1 MQNSGRDIPG
11 VTRDFRDDELRQ
23 IEAKWKSSI
32 EKKVD
37 SMDGRLRVMERLM
50 FIGLGG
56 LLVIAGLVSFLGGTI
71 LKVLQ
76 HA

>member
-1 MQNSGRDIPG
+1 MTPPRDIPG

-23 IEAKWKSSI
+23 IEGKWKSSI

-37 SMDGRLRVMERLM
+37 ALDLRIR
-50 FIGLGG
+50 FIEKLIYTGLGG
-56 LLVIAGLVSFLGGTI
+56 IIIIGALMSFISGTLLKI
-71 LKVLQ
+71 LQ